1 VALHLAG
8 KKGIRIPPV
17 TNQSPRGGPS
27 LCVDVNSPK
36 RSSKRTAV
44 GAVVRATPGGLGQ
57 GVFWWEPCVQS
68 RLRTRGYFDND
79 NNVLPV
85 IRTFDPAQ

>member
-1 VALHLAG
+1 
-8 KKGIRIPPV
+8 
-17 TNQSPRGGPS
+17 
-27 LCVDVNSPK
+27 
-36 RSSKRTAV
+36 
-44 GAVVRATPGGLGQ
+44 VRATPGGLGQ